1 MKRFQ
6 EPDSQER
13 AHSSPTG
20 PPSCLQNVL
29 VLNFSPVLSFCG
41 GQFLLDL
48 LLLLLEF
55 PTKSLYRYVCLK
67 ALFSSLATLKAALWP
82 DKEAYYWKLRMFQKM
97 QNAIL

>member
-20 PPSCLQNVL
+20 PPSYLQNAL
-29 VLNFSPVLSFCG
+29 VLNFSPVLSFCD
-41 GQFLLDL
+41 GQFLLRFAFL
-48 LLLLLEF
+48 RPLEF

-97 QNAIL
+97 QM